1 VKVRDILKLLA
12 KDGWLLKNQEGS
24 HRQYVHPRKLGK
36 VTVAGHMF
44 EELDPKDEKIYTKA
58 SRPNMSR
65 YPILIAPTRTGFSA
79 HVPDL
84 PGCVATGR
92 TLQELKKRM
101 AKAIEMHLAAMR
113 EDGDEIPEPSRV
125 EMVNVA

>member
-1 VKVRDILKLLA
+1 
-12 KDGWLLKNQEGS
+12 
-24 HRQYVHPRKLGK
+24 
-36 VTVAGHMF
+36 
-44 EELDPKDEKIYTKA
+44 
-58 SRPNMSR
+58 MSK

-92 TLQELKKRM
+92 SMAEIKKRM

-113 EDGDEIPEPSRV
+113 EDGDPRAIPR
-125 EMVNVA
+125 